1 MQKKKIAF
9 VVAIP
14 GSAESFLVNHLEQ
27 LTKTYDVSL
36 IANFPENYDTLNSA
50 TLYLTLFISA

>member
-14 GSAESFLVNHLEQ
+14 GSAEAFLVNHLER

-36 IANFPENYDTLNSA
+36 IANFPENYDAS
-50 TLYLTLFISA
+50 FF